1 MKKASEVISELLLP
15 KIQEEN
21 LYLVEVKVLQN
32 KLIQI
37 FVDGLE
43 NVTINQCANIS
54 RFIEPFL
61 DEGKIVP
68 VDYQLE
74 VSSPGMSNPLKVPM
88 QYIKRI
94 GRTLEITTTKG
105 IKHTAILKHAD
116 DEKIIIEEIIEL
128 KKNKKQLAEVPTP
141 KEIELKY
148 SDIKTA
154 LLQIKFK

>member
-1 MKKASEVISELLLP
+1 MKKASEIISELLLP

-32 KLIQI
+32 KIVQI

-94 GRTLEITTTKG
+94 GRTLDITTNKG
-105 IKHTAILKHAD
+105 MKHSAVLKHAD
-116 DEKIIIEEIIEL
+116 DEKIIVEEIIEI
-128 KKNKKQLAEVPTP
+128 KKNKKQLAETPTP

>member
-1 MKKASEVISELLLP
+1 MKIDLLADTNFL
-15 KIQEEN
+15 I
-21 LYLVEVKVLQN
+21 YLHEGK
-32 KLIQI
+32 
-37 FVDGLE
+37 
-43 NVTINQCANIS
+43 S
-54 RFIEPFL
+54 FIEPFL

-128 KKNKKQLAEVPTP
+128 KKNKKQLV
-141 KEIELKY
+141 KKVRI
-148 SDIKTA
+148 
-154 LLQIKFK
+154 